1 MNDTI
6 IPHCVHYHFIHEQFH
21 FFVSVHGLVCEGC
34 GLQHARMELKWK
46 PALALTVIIQGKAL
60 CFLNDIYY
68 IAWQH
73 EGFMVIGALCASES
87 FVGDPVFQAGV
98 ARVCPG
104 SDFSITCT
112 HLTTLTAWRASN
124 TADGQVCVASILH
137 ASPDT
142 NV

>member
-46 PALALTVIIQGKAL
+46 PALALTVIIQ
-60 CFLNDIYY
+60 
-68 IAWQH
+68 
-73 EGFMVIGALCASES
+73 GFMVIGALCASES